1 MRADLQKPY
10 AGVLGL
16 LKDLYFSFS
25 IYRESKVTHSA
36 TPCSISAFSKLPGS
50 RISDK
55 SIHFLNLRPR
65 LHTQTAGSPDTLITA
80 TKPELFAAQ
89 KALQEQQVLLYRS
102 SAPTS
107 PSVGTTAGRSSQG
120 GNQSLTYP
128 HLQHVAGVSELT
140 EQLHFV
146 SPCQA
151 CV

>member
-1 MRADLQKPY
+1 MLTGLKLRSDLQKPY

-36 TPCSISAFSKLPGS
+36 TPCSVSAFSTLPGS

-65 LHTQTAGSPDTLITA
+65 LHTQTTGSPDLLITA
-80 TKPELFAAQ
+80 TKPHLLSAQ
-89 KALQEQQVLLYRS
+89 KALQEQQVLFYRLS
-102 SAPTS
+102 TPTS

-120 GNQSLTYP
+120 GNKSLSK
-128 HLQHVAGVSELT
+128 L
-140 EQLHFV
+140 
-146 SPCQA
+146 
-151 CV
+151 